1 MSLRIARLTAAFVAL
16 LALGGC
22 AAAPPQQHLPD
33 LSFSQFPPYRLNVGR
48 VEVVSEFQSSNRPP
62 HIEGMMPMSP
72 EAAVKH
78 WVQQRLAPMG
88 TTGAVRIIIKDGSV
102 VEVPLHIDKSLT
114 GLFKKEQSEQY
125 DAHLELVIQV
135 LDERNLPQSE
145 IVARSARSRSVAEG
159 TTLNDRDKIWY
170 GMVEDMMVDLNR
182 QLDGLIPQYLGPHLM
197 R

>member
-16 LALGGC
+16 LAVGGC
-22 AAAPPQQHLPD
+22 ETAPPQQRLPD
-33 LSFSQFPPYRLNVGR
+33 LSFSQFAPYRLNVGR

-62 HIEGMMPMSP
+62 HIEGMMPLSP
-72 EAAVKH
+72 EAAVKR

-88 TTGAVRIIIKDGSV
+88 TSGALRVIIKDASV
-102 VEVPLHIDKSLT
+102 VEQPLQVDKSLT
-114 GLFKKEQSEQY
+114 GFFKKEQSEQY
-125 DAHLELVIQV
+125 DAKLQLAIQV
-135 LDERNLPQSE
+135 LDDRNLPQAE
-145 IVARSARSRSVAEG
+145 IVARSNRSRSVAEG

-170 GMVEDMMVDLNR
+170 GMVEDMMLDLNR